1 MNKILLQLNEKTI
14 KVLAVLLGIVIIVVG
29 LMVSVSPILGSIQ
42 KNAAAIAKLD
52 AQKNQIESNIT
63 RYSSLEKYSKE
74 LDVTAAYLNDKFPE
88 SSNVPDL
95 ISDIANAAQ
104 KAGMDKNNVANVTVG
119 TPTQIVEPLGQSGE
133 AVCTALKPGDFAII
147 IPDIKNST
155 PDNKIYIMCTEE
167 AIKGL
172 GPNAFYNAATDNA
185 ARTCVFAPDI
195 AQGTKFFISV
205 KKCGSGTILPA
216 LRESSVQPVSG
227 GQRVPSKPIIAL
239 VQGEVAQMSLTIT
252 IDSGVGIETIDSFVN
267 NLYGMRR
274 AITINTIKTG
284 VSADRDKTT
293 YTVITGFV
301 YSHTKTVTAKELE
314 SSKTSSTSAPEPTPT
329 ATGSNK

>member
-14 KVLAVLLGIVIIVVG
+14 KILAILLGIVIVIVG
-29 LMVSVSPILGSIQ
+29 LMISVSPIVGSIQ
-42 KNAAAIAKLD
+42 KNASEINKLSV
-52 AQKNQIESNIT
+52 QKAQIESNIK
-63 RYSSLEKYSKE
+63 RYSSLEKYKDA
-74 LDVTAAYLNDKFPE
+74 LDITAVYLNDKFPE

-104 KAGMDKNNVANVTVG
+104 KSGMDKNNVANVTVG

-133 AVCTALKPGDFAII
+133 AVCTSLKPGDFAIM

-155 PDNKIYIMCTEE
+155 PENKIYIMCTEE
-167 AIKGL
+167 PVKGL
-172 GPNAFYNAATDNA
+172 TPNAFYNAATENA
-185 ARTCVFAPDI
+185 ARTCIFSPDL

-205 KKCGSGTILPA
+205 KKCGTGTILPA
-216 LRESSVQPVSG
+216 LRPESVQPIAG
-227 GQRVPSKPIIAL
+227 GQRVPAKPIIAL

-252 IDSGVGIETIDSFVN
+252 IDSGVGIDTIDAFVN

-274 AITINTIKTG
+274 AITISSIKTG

-314 SSKTSSTSAPEPTPT
+314 NSN
-329 ATGSNK
+329 TGSGQ